1 MILIDRRIVSKI
13 VSGRSRQDRVGVRSW
28 QMLKAREAAL
38 SRTSAAIHNL
48 CCYTQPLLLYTT
60 STAVHNLCCYTQPL
74 LLYTTST
81 AVHNLCCCTQPL
93 LLYTTSTAVHNL
105 CCYTQPLLLCRT
117 TGVFGGSS
125 EKPQIYMQPGLE
137 SPSYRLG
144 IVANQ
149 IGYRAMYGLGRNPVD
164 AWMTRT

>member
-38 SRTSAAIHNL
+38 SRTSAA
-48 CCYTQPLLLYTT
+48 
-60 STAVHNLCCYTQPL
+60 VHNLCCYTQPL

-81 AVHNLCCCTQPL
+81 AVHNLCYCTQPL

>member
-38 SRTSAAIHNL
+38 SRTSA
-48 CCYTQPLLLYTT
+48 
-60 STAVHNLCCYTQPL
+60 AVHNLCCYTQPL

-117 TGVFGGSS
+117 TDVFGGSS

>member
-38 SRTSAAIHNL
+38 SRTSA
-48 CCYTQPLLLYTT
+48 
-60 STAVHNLCCYTQPL
+60 AVHNLCCYTQPL